1 MSAVV
6 FHTGVV
12 DPVDHACRLLR
23 KAHRQG
29 LRVRV
34 EAPAIDLERLDHAL
48 WVFDPQSF
56 LPHVRLQAGQ
66 DMPARLERTPVWLME
81 AGAHEPGGSPAPQL
95 LLRWGLAEAAH
106 AQACARVIEI
116 VSQDAADRQ
125 AARRRWRAYE
135 AAGAD
140 LQHHSA

>member
-23 KAHRQG
+23 KAQRQG

-34 EAPAIDLERLDHAL
+34 EAPSADLERLDHAL
-48 WVFDPQSF
+48 WVLDPQSF
-56 LPHVRLQAGQ
+56 LPHVRLRPGQ
-66 DMPARLERTPVWLME
+66 DLPSRLERTPVWLVE
-81 AGAHEPGGSPAPQL
+81 AGAQWPDRCPVPQL
-95 LLRWGLAEAAH
+95 LVRWGRADAAD
-106 AQACARVIEI
+106 AAACERVIEI
-116 VSQDAADRQ
+116 VSGDADDRQ

-135 AAGAD
+135 AAGAH
-140 LQHHSA
+140 LQHHAA

>member
-1 MSAVV
+1 MSAVA

-23 KAHRQG
+23 KVQRQG
-29 LRVRV
+29 LRVKV
-34 EAPAIDLERLDHAL
+34 EAPSADLERLDHAL

-56 LPHVRLQAGQ
+56 LPHVRLRPGQ
-66 DMPARLERTPVWLME
+66 DVPLQLARTPVWLME
-81 AGAHEPGGSPAPQL
+81 AGAHWPARCPAPEL
-95 LLRWGLAEAAH
+95 LVRWGLVEAAD
-106 AQACARVIEI
+106 ARAWARVIEI
-116 VSQDAADRQ
+116 VSEDAADRQ

-140 LQHHSA
+140 LQHHTA